1 MAIRL
6 DDKVAVITGGAS
18 GIGLEVAQRFAEE
31 GAAVAIFDLD
41 REAAEA
47 AAAGIADS
55 GGTAVA
61 LAGDVTSEQDVEG
74 AMNAAAERLGGL
86 DMLVNSAGAVFNGS
100 CAETDLDLWNKAIG
114 INLTGTF
121 LCCKHAIPKMLE
133 AGGGSIVNISAL
145 AGLVGVGRRA
155 AYASAKA
162 GVLGLTRSIT
172 YDYAREGIRC
182 NAVCPAT
189 TRTTMVE
196 NIAKTYD
203 DPEGFLTHVAE
214 RQFVGRM
221 AEPSEIASVVLFL
234 ASSEGSYMFGSYLAA
249 DGGVTTT
256 SPRN

>member
-1 MAIRL
+1 MAVRL
-6 DDKVAVITGGAS
+6 DDKVAVITGGGA

-31 GAAVAIFDLD
+31 GAAIAIFDLD
-41 REAAEA
+41 SDAAEA
-47 AAAGIADS
+47 AAAGIEEA
-55 GGTAVA
+55 GGKALA
-61 LAGDVTSEQDVEG
+61 LAGDVTSEADVEA
-74 AMNAAAERLGGL
+74 AMNAAVEQFGRL

-100 CAETDLDLWNKAIG
+100 CSETSLDLWNRAIG

-121 LCCKHAIPKMLE
+121 LCCKHAIPKMLD
-133 AGGGSIVNISAL
+133 GDGGSIVNISAI

-172 YDYAREGIRC
+172 YDYARSGIRC
-182 NAVCPAT
+182 NAICPAT

-196 NIAKTYD
+196 NIAQTYD
-203 DPEGFLTHVAE
+203 DPEAFLTHVAE

-221 AEPSEIASVVLFL
+221 AEPSEIASAVLFL
-234 ASSEGSYMFGSYLAA
+234 ASEEGSYMFGSYLAV

-256 SPRN
+256 TPRQ